1 MDAIKSTE
9 NNATEVQTVLDF
21 YLDLIE
27 HSKNL
32 IRYYLSEDVVLDWFG
47 HTVKGQK
54 NVAAFMKDKVNPV
67 KHIFKEARA
76 IDSIGFRD
84 THVVKTSRPARRILR
99 SSLLSPPRPTLL
111 NTPKKQPQA
120 STSARRQ
127 IGKPNFDHS
136 ESPPAP
142 LKNLSES
149 PRKRQKLTPTHFDT
163 SDIDILES
171 ENCIADQMVKYLT
184 AEGNVEFHRPS
195 LKKLQRETK
204 WRRPSKL
211 HIAYNGGKD
220 VKDTSFYLIIYEGNV
235 KCRKNLISA
244 FEAEE
249 AED

>member
-127 IGKPNFDHS
+127 I
-136 ESPPAP
+136 
-142 LKNLSES
+142 ES